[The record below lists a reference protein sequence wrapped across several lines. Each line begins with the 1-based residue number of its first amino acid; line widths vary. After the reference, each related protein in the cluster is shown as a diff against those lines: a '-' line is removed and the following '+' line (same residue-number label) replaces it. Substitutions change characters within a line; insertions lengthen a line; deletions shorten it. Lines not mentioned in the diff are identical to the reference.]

1 MTLHATATERGA
13 VGPRLDGGVRALAP
27 ERADGRVGALAGQ
40 HGPQCAAPGQ
50 ATSRSGALP
59 RRHCRG
65 LRKATWRP
73 SRPPLMGG
81 LPLLGLV
88 ALEIGGGGG
97 ADDGGSRRTGGM
109 MRERPTNMPGDQH

>member
-1 MTLHATATERGA
+1 
-13 VGPRLDGGVRALAP
+13 
-27 ERADGRVGALAGQ
+27 
-40 HGPQCAAPGQ
+40 
-50 ATSRSGALP
+50 
-59 RRHCRG
+59 
-65 LRKATWRP
+65 
-73 SRPPLMGG
+73 MGG